1 MRNSKLLR
9 LIAAV
14 VAALFFLAACGG
26 GGSDD
31 SADSDTSSTGDSDG
45 GASDDAGSGDSDS
58 TGSDDS
64 DSDASSDDMS
74 GSAASSWCDGARE
87 ISELADA
94 IDAENLGMIA
104 TLERQM
110 RELLPMQIALASQAP
125 DEIAADVELFV
136 DGLVQMQQ
144 TLEEADYNILDV
156 NEEDMAV
163 LDSPELNAASDRI
176 EQYNEQVCGIDPDS
190 GSDSDPSVGI
200 TDADIEAMLDSQQRD
215 QILAPFIEMGLTEDQ
230 AVCVVRSV
238 FSSGIA
244 TTPTN
249 PEFLSTLE
257 DCGLTLEDLARIGM
271 AMDDGDAS
279 GPGVV
284 DSDAMETLMA
294 ALPIFAGNPEMVPMI
309 VEGLVQ
315 GGIPEEAAQ
324 CLGDALSAPDA
335 AERLVDMAE
344 VAAVLDDCGVSVED
358 LLSFA
363 G

>member
-1 MRNSKLLR
+1 MKRATATRQYSPTLCEMRNSKLLR

-31 SADSDTSSTGDSDG
+31 SADSDTSSTGDSNG

-104 TLERQM
+104 TFERQM

-176 EQYNEQVCGIDPDS
+176 EDTLNYKAVAKRVIGFVQ
-190 GSDSDPSVGI
+190 
-200 TDADIEAMLDSQQRD
+200 DSQFELVETLAERVAQL
-215 QILAPFIEMGLTEDQ
+215 ILD
-230 AVCVVRSV
+230 
-238 FSSGIA
+238 
-244 TTPTN
+244 
-249 PEFLSTLE
+249 EFEVPWLR
-257 DCGLTLEDLARIGM
+257 LTLNKQGAVRGAR
-271 AMDDGDAS
+271 D
-279 GPGVV
+279 V
-284 DSDAMETLMA
+284 
-294 ALPIFAGNPEMVPMI
+294 
-309 VEGLVQ
+309 GL
-315 GGIPEEAAQ
+315 II
-324 CLGDALSAPDA
+324 
-335 AERLVDMAE
+335 ERRR
-344 VAAVLDDCGVSVED
+344 G
-358 LLSFA
+358 
-363 G
+363 